1 MAVAGF
7 LKWGVTLEAL
17 IAIMSLLAFL
27 GIALVDLDTYII
39 PDSLCVIVAL
49 LGMGFAV
56 ATGQAGDLVNRIFAG
71 LLGAE
76 AEWDSEMRSLL
87 HPWESYLVCRGWELR
102 YSWDL
107 WWVPLRRFSCLL
119 RKGRDGAMQSPL
131 ARFSRR
137 GRLSHSCKAMSCVMR
152 MSAGLDCEQNTLRTD
167 LTSVVETRTLT
178 VTYG

>member
-71 LLGAE
+71 LLGAG
-76 AEWDSEMRSLL
+76 AIVLVILASRGGMGFGDAKLAASMGIVLGLQGLGVALFMGFVVGALTALL
-87 HPWESYLVCRGWELR
+87 
-102 YSWDL
+102 
-107 WWVPLRRFSCLL
+107 LL
-119 RKGRDGAMQSPL
+119 ITKRK
-131 ARFSRR
+131 RR
-137 GRLSHSCKAMSCVMR
+137 GDAIPFGPFL
-152 MSAGLDCEQNTLRTD
+152 SAGAIIALLQGHELCHAYVRWSGL
-167 LTSVVETRTLT
+167 
-178 VTYG
+178 